1 MLWAENVTHMWE
13 KKGASKGLMEKTGG
27 KRQFGEC
34 KYRWKDNVNMY
45 VFKEKNGVV
54 EQVAVSFDGDK
65 WRDVVNTK
73 MYLIFLRL
81 REGC

>member
-54 EQVAVSFDGDK
+54 E
-65 WRDVVNTK
+65 
-73 MYLIFLRL
+73 
-81 REGC
+81 